1 MWKLQKTSAENIS
14 RNNTLQIGIDI
25 DKPVGQRKSAETTS
39 CNLTSMLSV
48 FWLKDLVANSR
59 PLINYRAHDG

>member
-1 MWKLQKTSAENIS
+1 VEVAENIS
-14 RNNTLQIGIDI
+14 RKHQQKQHLAIGIDI

-59 PLINYRAHDG
+59 PLMNYRAHDG